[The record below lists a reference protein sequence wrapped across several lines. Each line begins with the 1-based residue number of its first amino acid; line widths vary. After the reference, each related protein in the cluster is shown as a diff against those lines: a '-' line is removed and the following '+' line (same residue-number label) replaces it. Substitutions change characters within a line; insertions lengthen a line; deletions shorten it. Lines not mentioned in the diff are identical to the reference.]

1 MIKVTV
7 ELISAIDG
15 HTEILGTATIANDG
29 RGTKT
34 RGNYNAVFASKRK
47 LVWRLVGV
55 NDFPRERLNAWDLL
69 YRCLHQAVGD
79 RNK

>member
-15 HTEILGTATIANDG
+15 HTEILGSAIIANDG
-29 RGTKT
+29 RGTHT
-34 RGNYNAVFASKRK
+34 RGNYNAVFSSKRK
-47 LVWRLVGV
+47 PTWRRASVD
-55 NDFPRERLNAWDLL
+55 DFPRQRLNAWDLL
-69 YRCLHQAVGD
+69 YRCLCDAVGD